1 VNPKDVVI
9 RYVQAV
15 ADGDLDTIVAS
26 FTEDATWTYP
36 GDVPLTGTWKGRDAI
51 INDFLGGATGG
62 LFAADGAPT
71 VELTNVIAEGDQ
83 VVAEW
88 TAKGVAKTGKVY
100 DNACLGVFTVRDG
113 KIASV
118 REYTDTQHVER
129 VLFTP

>member
-1 VNPKDVVI
+1 MNPKDVVI

-36 GDVPLTGTWKGRDAI
+36 GDVPLTGTWTGRDTI

-71 VELTNVIAEGDQ
+71 VELTNVLADGDQ

-88 TAKGVAKTGKVY
+88 TAKGVAKTGKIY
-100 DNACLGVFTVRDG
+100 DNTCLGVFTVRDG
-113 KIASV
+113 KIAAV

>member
-1 VNPKDVVI
+1 MNPKDVVI

-62 LFAADGAPT
+62 LFAPDGAPT
-71 VELTNVIAEGDQ
+71 VELTNILADGDQ

-100 DNACLGVFTVRDG
+100 DNTCLGVFTVRDG

>member
-1 VNPKDVVI
+1 VNPKDLAV

-15 ADGDLDTIVAS
+15 AEGDLDTIVAS

-36 GDVPLTGTWKGRDAI
+36 GDVPLTGTWTGRDTI
-51 INDFLGGATGG
+51 INDFLGKATGG
-62 LFAADGAPT
+62 LFAPDGAPT
-71 VELTNVIAEGDQ
+71 VALTNVVAEGDQ

-100 DNACLGVFTVRDG
+100 DNTCLGVFAVRDG

-118 REYTDTQHVER
+118 REYTDTQHVEH
-129 VLFTP
+129 VLFAS